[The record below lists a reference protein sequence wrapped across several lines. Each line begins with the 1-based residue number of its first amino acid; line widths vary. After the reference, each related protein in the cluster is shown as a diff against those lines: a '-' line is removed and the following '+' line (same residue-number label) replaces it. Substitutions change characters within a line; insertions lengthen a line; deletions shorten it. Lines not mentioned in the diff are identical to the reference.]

1 MHRFVVAVAFCT
13 AFAASSAGEDLR
25 AAIDVKGDGKYAYQ
39 IAKWTVEISKPG
51 KEKVS
56 HSATRCTSSSGSRT
70 AAEKHAS
77 TCSTA
82 TDP

>member
-51 KEKVS
+51 KKKVS
-56 HSATRCTSSSGSRT
+56 HSGNTVRVFERQPDGGWKTRVHMFNS
-70 AAEKHAS
+70 H
-77 TCSTA
+77 
-82 TDP
+82 